1 MATQG
6 GTGKSGPSAPTIDV
20 GEELDLFQ
28 GVQLLLR
35 TAGHTEGCGTKP
47 LVFDFQVA
55 GIHEEHVSTHGGN
68 KACLRPQRPVGLTAG
83 FENVACAIVR
93 GNDQGKLL

>member
-1 MATQG
+1 MIRG
-6 GTGKSGPSAPTIDV
+6 RVGPQAPTIDV
-20 GEELDLFQ
+20 GKELELFQ

-55 GIHEEHVSTHGGN
+55 GIHEEHVSTDGGN
-68 KACLRPQRPVGLTAG
+68 IACLRPRRLIGLTAG
-83 FENVACAIVR
+83 FENVACTITR
-93 GNDQGKLL
+93 GNHRGKLL